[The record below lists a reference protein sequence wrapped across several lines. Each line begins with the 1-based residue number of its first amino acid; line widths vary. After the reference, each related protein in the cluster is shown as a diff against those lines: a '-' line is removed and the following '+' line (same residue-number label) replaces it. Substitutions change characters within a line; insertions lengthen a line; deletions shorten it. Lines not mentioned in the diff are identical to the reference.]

1 MCARSSTTTSVQKKK
16 VAKHAPAYR
25 KIADRLAHSIQS
37 GQLRTGDAV
46 PSERELA
53 ANFDVSLMTARHA
66 LQELTSEGLLIRRPN
81 VGTFVAPPK
90 IHFNKLTSFTEEML
104 SRGYTP
110 ESRVLS
116 TTQSQDEEVCSRLSL
131 PIGSKLIRLQRL
143 RLSAKDPF
151 SVETCYLSTQR
162 FSAIPNAH
170 LERRSLF
177 SVLSEDYGVKISYAD
192 EEIDCIAADPK
203 TASLLQVHAG
213 TPVLRIRQILYGA
226 TDPIVYSVALYRSD
240 RHSLLVRRF
249 R

>member
-1 MCARSSTTTSVQKKK
+1 MTTSIQKKK
-16 VAKHAPAYR
+16 AAKHAPAYR
-25 KIADRLAHSIQS
+25 KIADRLTQSIQS
-37 GQLRTGDAV
+37 GELRPGDAV

-90 IHFNKLTSFTEEML
+90 IHFNKLISFTEEML

-116 TTQSQDEEVCSRLSL
+116 ITQSSQDEEVCSRLSL
-131 PIGSKLIRLQRL
+131 PIGSQLIRLQRL
-143 RLSAKDPF
+143 RLSGKDPF
-151 SVETCYLSTQR
+151 SVETCYLSAQR
-162 FSAIPNAH
+162 FSAIPHAH
-170 LERRSLF
+170 LERKSLF
-177 SVLSEDYGVKISYAD
+177 SVLTEDYGVKISYAD

-213 TPVLRIRQILYGA
+213 TPVLRIRQILYGTA
-226 TDPIVYSVALYRSD
+226 DPIVYSVALYRSD
-240 RHSLLVRRF
+240 RHSLFVRRF